1 MGEVGHAFKWEFD
14 WIITKLKFPLPTWHI
29 SIPMARRVT
38 GYIKGHINQG
48 PDVIP
53 QTCTPNLGACIGRK
67 NQSLV

>member
-1 MGEVGHAFKWEFD
+1 MGEVGHPFKWEFD

-38 GYIKGHINQG
+38 RYIKGHINQG

-53 QTCTPNLGACIGRK
+53 
-67 NQSLV
+67 